1 MDIKLHIKSIIE
13 GLPVS
18 MGVSA
23 ITYVFTSSLG
33 IHLEMF
39 QIYNTRHLLR

>member
-1 MDIKLHIKSIIE
+1 MDIQLHLKSIIE

-23 ITYVFTSSLG
+23 ISYVFTSSIG

-39 QIYNTRHLLR
+39 LIYSTRHLLR

>member
-1 MDIKLHIKSIIE
+1 MDIKLHLESIVDS
-13 GLPVS
+13 LPVS

-33 IHLEMF
+33 IYLEMF
-39 QIYNTRHLLR
+39 LIYTTRHLLR